1 MTGRLR
7 GLQPLAVRLGA
18 ARRAVASRLTW
29 DAVAGRLTD
38 RAPGRVRAALG
49 DPGAPAPAV
58 VAVPATATPS
68 GRRKLVVLST
78 FTMAPALGGGQLRG
92 LHLYGALTARFDVE
106 LLCLAQAYEPAGDVV
121 LAPGFRQVAVPRS
134 AEQRRVELEW
144 ERSVGTTVSDVLAGE
159 LLPSSR
165 PYLDALRR
173 ALAGADAV
181 LLAHPYLVGAL
192 GLLDVDVPV
201 VYDAHNCELT
211 LKELV
216 LGGAPQADEL
226 LDRVRAVEAGALR
239 AAVLTT
245 VCSSTDADELARRY
259 DGVAVDELVLVPN
272 GADVGGTPC
281 TTGEARDQATAAF
294 LGRYRPVRRHHPRPR
309 HLAVF
314 FGSWHPPNVAAAEAI
329 IAVAGGLPTCLFVL
343 AGSHVQ
349 SIPRRGLPAN
359 VARVGVVSD
368 ASKHALLR
376 AATVALNPVVSG
388 SGTNLKLVEALAA
401 GAPVVSTVVGARGMP
416 SIDGTHLRL
425 CEPRDLAAA
434 VAEVI
439 DDPARHDRARAGR
452 ALVERD
458 YDWKVLGERMAGAIE
473 QRLR

>member
-1 MTGRLR
+1 MTGPARRLVV
-7 GLQPLAVRLGA
+7 AI
-18 ARRAVASRLTW
+18 RAVATRLRW
-29 DAVAGRLTD
+29 DAIAGRLTD

-58 VAVPATATPS
+58 TIAPAAATRP

-78 FTMAPALGGGQLRG
+78 FTMAPAFGGGQLRG
-92 LHLYGALTARFDVE
+92 LHLYGALAARFDVE
-106 LLCLAQAYEPAGDVV
+106 LLCLAQAHEPSGDTV
-121 LAPGFRQVAVPRS
+121 LAPGLRQVVVPRS
-134 AEQRRVELEW
+134 TEQRRVELEW
-144 ERSVGTTVSDVLAGE
+144 EQIVGTTVSDVLAGE
-159 LLPSSR
+159 LLPSSGA
-165 PYLDALRR
+165 YLEALRR
-173 ALAGADAV
+173 ALGGADAV

-192 GLLDVDVPV
+192 GLLDVEVPV
-201 VYDAHNCELT
+201 LYDAHNCELA

-216 LGGAPQADEL
+216 LGGAPKADEL
-226 LDRVRAVEAGALR
+226 LRRVRAVEAGALR

-245 VCSSTDADELARRY
+245 VCSSADASELARRY
-259 DGVAVDELVLVPN
+259 DGVDVDDLVLVPN
-272 GADVGGTPC
+272 GADVGATPC
-281 TTGEARDQATAAF
+281 TTGAARDQATAAF
-294 LGRYRPVRRHHPRPR
+294 LERYNRRGRQRLPTPR

-329 IAVAGGLPTCLFVL
+329 IAAAGRLPTCLFVL
-343 AGSHVQ
+343 AGSHVN

-368 ASKHALLR
+368 ASKQALLR
-376 AATVALNPVVSG
+376 AATIALNPVVSG

-401 GAPVVSTVVGARGMP
+401 GAPVVSTVVGVRGMP
-416 SIDGTHLRL
+416 SVDGRHLRV
-425 CEPRDLAAA
+425 CEPGQLAAA
-434 VAEVI
+434 VAEVL

-458 YDWKVLGERMAGAIE
+458 YDWTVLGDRMARTIE

>member
-1 MTGRLR
+1 MTGL
-7 GLQPLAVRLGA
+7 
-18 ARRAVASRLTW
+18 ARRLVAATRGVASRLTW
-29 DAVAGRLTD
+29 DTIVGRLTD
-38 RAPGRVRAALG
+38 RASRRVRAALG
-49 DPGAPAPAV
+49 DRGGAAPAV
-58 VAVPATATPS
+58 VVPSGATTRP

-92 LHLYGALTARFDVE
+92 LHLYGALAARFDVE
-106 LLCLAQAYEPAGDVV
+106 LLCLAQSYEPAGDDV
-121 LAPGFRQVAVPRS
+121 LAPGLRQVVVPRS

-144 ERSVGTTVSDVLAGE
+144 EQIVGTTVSDVLAGE
-159 LLPSSR
+159 LLPSSGA
-165 PYLDALRR
+165 YLDALRR
-173 ALAGADAV
+173 ALVGADAV
-181 LLAHPYLVGAL
+181 LLAHPYLLPAL
-192 GLLDVDVPV
+192 GLLDVEIPAL
-201 VYDAHNCELT
+201 YDAHNCELA

-216 LGGAPQADEL
+216 LGGAPRADEI

-259 DGVAVDELVLVPN
+259 HGVDIDELVLVPN
-272 GADVGGTPC
+272 GADIGATPC
-281 TTGEARDQATAAF
+281 TTGAARDQATATF
-294 LGRYRPVRRHHPRPR
+294 LERYNRRGRRRHPLRR

-329 IAVAGGLPTCLFVL
+329 IAAAGELPTCLFVL
-343 AGSHVQ
+343 AGSHVN
-349 SIPRRGLPAN
+349 SVPRRGLPAN

-368 ASKHALLR
+368 ASKQTLLR

-416 SIDGTHLRL
+416 SVDGRHLRL
-425 CEPRDLAAA
+425 CEPGQLATA
-434 VAEVI
+434 VAEVLE
-439 DDPARHDRARAGR
+439 DPARHDRARAGR

-458 YDWKVLGERMAGAIE
+458 YDWTVLGERMAGAIE